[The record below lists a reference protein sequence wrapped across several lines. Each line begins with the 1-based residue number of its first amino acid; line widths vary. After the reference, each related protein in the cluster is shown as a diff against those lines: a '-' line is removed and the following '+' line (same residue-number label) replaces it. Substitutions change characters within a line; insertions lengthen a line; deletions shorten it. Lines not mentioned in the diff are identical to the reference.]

1 MDLRE
6 SLIAARAAA
15 RRLAELTGPE
25 RSRLLADFAAAL
37 ARPEARQAVLAANAR
52 DMASA
57 REEEAAG
64 RLGSSLVK
72 RLLLDDKK
80 LDTTIDGI
88 RQLADMPELVGRTLT
103 HRALDHGLI
112 LKRVSCPLGVLGVVF
127 RGAPRRPG
135 TDYQSG
141 LEEPAMPLRSREA
154 ARPAPAT
161 VPCAPWPRGSFR
173 TRHRHQRD
181 GAAGRPRRSRCAFGH
196 G

>member
-80 LDTTIDGI
+80 LDTTSTASGSS
-88 RQLADMPELVGRTLT
+88 RT
-103 HRALDHGLI
+103 
-112 LKRVSCPLGVLGVVF
+112 C
-127 RGAPRRPG
+127 
-135 TDYQSG
+135 
-141 LEEPAMPLRSREA
+141 RSWWA
-154 ARPAPAT
+154 AR
-161 VPCAPWPRGSFR
+161 
-173 TRHRHQRD
+173 
-181 GAAGRPRRSRCAFGH
+181 
-196 G
+196 